1 MLAVVC
7 VVSLLGLAA
16 ARGTSLNTQRHILNL
31 KFHIRMIF
39 ILFIVRMNY
48 TKDRFSNH
56 KFNKI
61 KPSVLPNLHSL
72 FGCVNTKCMKAV

>member
-16 ARGTSLNTQRHILNL
+16 ARGTSFNTQRQILNL
-31 KFHIRMIF
+31 KYHILMIF
-39 ILFIVRMNY
+39 ILFIDKMNY

-56 KFNKI
+56 KLNKI
-61 KPSVLPNLHSL
+61 KLSVLPNLHSL
-72 FGCVNTKCMKAV
+72 FGL